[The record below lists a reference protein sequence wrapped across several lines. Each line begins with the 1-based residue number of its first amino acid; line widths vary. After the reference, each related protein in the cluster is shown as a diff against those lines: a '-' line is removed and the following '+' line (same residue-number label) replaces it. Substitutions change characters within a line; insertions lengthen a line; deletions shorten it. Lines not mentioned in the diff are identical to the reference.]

1 MEDVNLIT
9 FEAEFSELE
18 QLAVDTIQRRVS
30 HSMLPI
36 NRKRNRY
43 QGTYICVGILKN
55 WTKWQTFLLNKPEIN
70 FQSLDHEK
78 RI

>member
-43 QGTYICVGILKN
+43 QGMYIYVDVL
-55 WTKWQTFLLNKPEIN
+55 
-70 FQSLDHEK
+70 
-78 RI
+78 